1 MRITTGIYKFKKINT
16 LKSHKLR
23 PTSNKIR
30 NAIFNIL
37 VNKYI
42 MNTWSAKAH
51 LLDAFSGSG
60 IVAIE
65 GLSRNINKATLI
77 ESDSAIF
84 ENLQKNVEE
93 LNLKKKVN
101 LINDDF
107 FNTSLTKNEYF
118 LVYLDPPYLKNITNL
133 AIKKILDEKALKKG
147 AIIISETN
155 KNYKYDIYLKQY
167 ISTQKK
173 YGSTLITFFKFFKF
187 LPNNAST
194 SFNLNSTNVGLP

>member
-1 MRITTGIYKFKKINT
+1 MKITTGIYKFKKIHT

-30 NAIFNIL
+30 NAVFNIL
-37 VNKYI
+37 VNKY
-42 MNTWSAKAH
+42 MMSSWSTKAH

-65 GLSRNINKATLI
+65 GLSRNISKATLI
-77 ESDSAIF
+77 EADSAIF

-107 FNTSLTKNEYF
+107 FNTSLAKNKYF
-118 LVYLDPPYLKNITNL
+118 IVYLDPPYLKNFTNL

-147 AIIISETN
+147 GIIVSETD
-155 KNYKYDIYLKQY
+155 KNYAYNKYFNQY

-173 YGSTLITFFKFFKF
+173 YGNTLITFFKF
-187 LPNNAST
+187 L
-194 SFNLNSTNVGLP
+194 

>member
-1 MRITTGIYKFKKINT
+1 MIITTGIYKFKKIHT

-65 GLSRNINKATLI
+65 GLSRNIKKATLI
-77 ESDSAIF
+77 EADSTIF

-93 LNLKKKVN
+93 LDLKTKVN
-101 LINDDF
+101 LINDNF
-107 FNTSLTKNEYF
+107 FNISLTKNEYSI
-118 LVYLDPPYLKNITNL
+118 VYLDPPYLKNFTNL
-133 AIKKILDEKALKKG
+133 AIKKILNEKALKKD
-147 AIIISETN
+147 AIIVSETN
-155 KNYKYDIYLKQY
+155 KNYKYDRYLNQY

-173 YGSTLITFFKFFKF
+173 YGNTLITFFKFF
-187 LPNNAST
+187 
-194 SFNLNSTNVGLP
+194 

>member
-1 MRITTGIYKFKKINT
+1 MKITTGIYKFKKIHT
-16 LKSHKLR
+16 LKNNKLR

-30 NAIFNIL
+30 NAVFNIL

-42 MNTWSAKAH
+42 MNNWSTKAH

-77 ESDSAIF
+77 EADSAIF
-84 ENLQKNVEE
+84 ENLQKNVKE
-93 LNLKKKVN
+93 LNLKKKVK

-107 FNTSLTKNEYF
+107 FNTSLTKNEY
-118 LVYLDPPYLKNITNL
+118 LIVYLDPPYLKNFTNL

-155 KNYKYDIYLKQY
+155 KNYKYEKYLNQY

-173 YGSTLITFFKFFKF
+173 YGNTLITFFKF
-187 LPNNAST
+187 L
-194 SFNLNSTNVGLP
+194 